1 MSKRL
6 IVYYSLSG
14 NTKKA
19 AEYLAE
25 KTGSDLMRLVCKKDV
40 SENSGTRFLIGGM
53 KALKNDRPEL
63 MSYDKNIG
71 DYDEIIIGTP
81 IWAGVNAPAVNT
93 FLAEDGIKEKV
104 TGVFTFSGGGDN
116 EKCMTKLRKLIP
128 GLKYSAALADER
140 GKYAGENT
148 ARLARLSQEILSGK

>member
-25 KTGSDLMRLVCKKDV
+25 KTGAELMRLVCVKDV
-40 SENSGTRFLIGGM
+40 SESSGARFLVGGM

-63 MSYDKNIG
+63 MSFDKYPG
-71 DYDEIIIGTP
+71 AYDEIIIGTP
-81 IWAGVNAPAVNT
+81 VWAGVNAPALNT
-93 FLAEDGIKEKV
+93 FLSGDGIKEKI
-104 TGVFTFSGGGDN
+104 TAVFTLSGGGDN
-116 EKCMTKLRKLIP
+116 DRCVEKLKKLIP
-128 GLKYSAALADER
+128 GIRYTAALTETWDWR
-140 GKYAGENT
+140 RS
-148 ARLARLSQEILSGK
+148 RLISRVV